1 MNLLL
6 LGPPGAGKGTQA
18 KRLVAEYGWPQ
29 VSTGDMLREARSAG
43 TPLGKEA
50 ASYMDAGE
58 LVPAN
63 VVIGVAKERLMGS
76 DMAGGYVLDGFPRNL
91 EQAEA
96 LDEFLT
102 ERGESLDLVVNIRVD
117 PDVIVKRIL
126 GRRACSGPE
135 CGGDFNIY
143 FNPPASEEVCDDCGG
158 ELVQRSDD
166 NEETIRNR
174 LEVYRRE
181 TEPLIEHY
189 RPSGKVVDI
198 DGAAEPDE
206 VYAAIEAEIE
216 KRRG

>member
-29 VSTGDMLREARSAG
+29 VSTGDMLREARAAG
-43 TPLGKEA
+43 TPLGKQA

-58 LVPAN
+58 LVPAS

-76 DMAGGYVLDGFPRNL
+76 DVAGGYVLDGFPRNR

-102 ERGESLDLVVNIRVD
+102 ERAESLDLVVNIRVD

-126 GRRACSGPE
+126 GRRACAAPD
-135 CGGDFNIY
+135 CGGDFNVY
-143 FNPPASEEVCDDCGG
+143 FNPPAAEEICDDCGG
-158 ELVQRSDD
+158 GLVRRSDD
-166 NEETIRNR
+166 NEETILNR
-174 LEVYRRE
+174 LDVYRRE

-206 VYAAIEAEIE
+206 VYGAIKAEIE